1 MMKSDKNKYI
11 EDLKSRHPRLDFS
24 KFEYKNRTTK
34 SIVIC
39 PIHGEIEN
47 NYNNL
52 IVSTNGCL
60 KCSNVN
66 KITPEEAISNMKTKF
81 PQFDYSKFVYKGRYE
96 KSTII
101 CPKHGEFQANYKN
114 FFNHHVHGCKK
125 CAREL
130 VNDMQRND
138 LEEVMSSLNKKY
150 PKLDFSKFE
159 YKNRKTKSIVIC
171 PEHGEFE
178 ISYAE
183 LIADR
188 VKYACPTCG
197 RLISDNNRLLGRDY
211 MVEKLSKKYPN
222 YDFSKFNPRKTID
235 YSTIICHTH
244 GEFEST
250 FDYMMLKNLVNACP
264 KCHNIGYS
272 QAEKE
277 IVSFIKTFYDKKIVE
292 NNRSI
297 IKNEYTNKFL
307 ELDIYLPD
315 INLAIEFNGIYYHS
329 DEMIKENKIG
339 FNSAEEYHK
348 YKSSKC
354 KEQNIHLIHIN
365 EQEWLSD
372 KSIVLNNIKNKIIN
386 KYIL

>member
-1 MMKSDKNKYI
+1 MMKFSQDEII
-11 EDLKSRHPRLDFS
+11 ENLKSRHPRLDFS
-24 KFEYKNRTTK
+24 KFIYKGNRDK
-34 SIVIC
+34 SVVIC

-47 NYNNL
+47 AYENL
-52 IVSTNGCL
+52 MRSKSGCI
-60 KCSNVN
+60 KCASRK

-81 PQFDYSKFVYKGRYE
+81 PQFDYSKFEYKGRYE

-114 FFNHHVHGCKK
+114 FYNHHVHGCKK
-125 CAREL
+125 CAREIF
-130 VNDMQRND
+130 NESQRKD
-138 LEEVMSSLNKKY
+138 LEEVMGSLNKKY

-159 YKNRKTKSIVIC
+159 YKNYNSKSIVIC

-264 KCHNIGYS
+264 KCHTIGYS

-277 IVSFIKTFYDKKIVE
+277 IISFIKTFYDKKVIE
-292 NNRSI
+292 RDKKT
-297 IKNEYTNKFL
+297 IKNEYSDRYL

-339 FNSAEEYHK
+339 FNSAEEYHN
-348 YKSSKC
+348 YKSNKC

-372 KSIVLNNIKNKIIN
+372 KFIVLNNIKNKIIN